1 MTINNQTIDLDARQ
15 ILLKRG
21 NTQVNSSY
29 IGPIGE
35 ITLDT
40 TLLTLRVHDGVTP
53 GGVIVPT
60 EPTTRTWITGY
71 LEGNLGPI
79 VAATVANTTSTITDL
94 ITSVSSNVSALAA
107 NVTASLSQLVG
118 NASPGL
124 NTLEEISVSLD
135 NDPALAANLRTLI
148 TAVQSNLNSEVA
160 RAFAAE
166 TILQTNIN
174 NEANARIAAD
184 TSLQSNI
191 ATEASVRSAADANL
205 QNQINNI
212 LSNFD
217 ANILDSF
224 TEVVSTVADINSNIT
239 AEANARIAADNSLQS
254 NITAET
260 NARTTAINSEASAR
274 TSADTSLQSNIT
286 AEVNARIQAV
296 SDEANA
302 RIAADTSLQSN
313 ITAEVTARTQ
323 AVSDEANARVLADT
337 SLQSNITAEVTAR
350 TQAVSD
356 EANARVS
363 ADNSLQ
369 SNITSEVNARIQ
381 AVSDEANARVTA
393 DTSLQSNITAEVN
406 ARIQAV
412 SDEANARIAAD
423 TSLQSN
429 ITAEANTRASAD
441 TSLQSNITALDNSL
455 ATVAKSGSYPDLINR
470 PDFLAFNSNIIPDV
484 DNTRFLGNSANRWHS
499 LYVGPGSI
507 HVGNISVSE
516 SPSGTILASAPIDLS
531 NSDIQWANVLNKP
544 NFATVATTGAYG
556 DLSGVPTNLN
566 QFTNGPDFANIT
578 YVNTAVSNEANLRGT
593 ATSNLQ
599 SQINNILNNTDPAA
613 LDSLSEIVTAFQSAD
628 GNLLSALGNIS
639 SATGSNLTAEINRAT
654 AAEANLQANIS
665 SEITARIQAVS
676 DEANARVAADNSLQS
691 NITAEVNAR
700 VQAVSDEANA
710 RIASDASLQSNITAE
725 VNARIQAV
733 SDEANARVSADSNLQ
748 SNIDSLSNSLANVAF
763 TGTLDR
769 LTNGNAEV
777 VLIGGLNPFV
787 TFPTVSTGENIY
799 IQGAEIAST
808 TGNVAITSS
817 NSVVINTNALT
828 TLKSWLFDTDGSLY
842 FPDATVQTTA
852 FTTSYITDE
861 ANARALADA
870 NLQSNIDS
878 LSNSLANIAFT
889 GLVDITDTN
898 GLTTVFYPTFVEQR
912 STGQYV
918 RADVDLTYTSDT
930 NTLTTANITATD
942 TVSTGILFVN
952 TGIQGADASPAP
964 SISGFSS
971 ISAQYLI
978 GDGRNISN
986 IQLAN
991 IASIGNIASINL
1003 DGNPANALLGD
1014 GSWGPVDAGIPNR
1027 IENGTTNVS
1036 IASANSD
1043 VAINVGSS
1051 SWNFNSYGELTV
1063 PGNIKGG
1070 MLQGVFQENGVGLLA
1085 GPVNV
1090 DIGDQLNT
1098 SFLRVVLGNVAN
1110 NYTGI
1115 QGDIELQ
1122 TYVNT
1127 STASSLYI
1135 APQEGAYR
1143 WKFNGGDGIL
1153 TLAGNLTSG
1162 NSAINFVANSSGD
1175 GYGYSTMELR
1185 PDTNVYGDSYLIIDP
1200 TAPNHIHIR
1209 AGGTQDGSSSELYL
1223 GGENSHVMIGAG
1235 IDPTVRIKSN
1245 NKAWTFNT
1253 NGSLTLPAY
1262 GVYDTYSKIYSSGIS
1277 IEGDNVYETN
1287 YAVLNLPPNSQANS
1301 LPVSLNNY
1309 NGNVQIVAGTMEPN
1323 ATKTWTFDNTGNLT
1337 APGNLIISTPTNL
1350 QFLDPSAGPI
1360 TVGSLAGVGNIAFS
1374 DSTYQTTAW
1383 TGNIT
1388 SPAAT
1393 SITANTVTWRFEPAG
1408 YVYVQKGAYQSGDDG
1423 LGTYIGQFWDFEQEP
1438 GANFQVGLGS
1448 FAGEIRQG
1456 NKAVAIGYIAGNED
1470 QGEHGVAV
1478 GTNSGGQ
1485 RQGVYATALG
1495 TEAGNFDQG
1504 VRATAIGHQAG
1515 KVNQGTE
1522 SVAIGYAAGHQY
1534 QGNNTIIINATGVEL
1549 NGIADQDSSFYVA
1562 PVRGDA
1568 TTANVLYYNTTTK
1581 EVTYGT
1587 NLVDR
1592 IKNESA
1598 EVTVANTG
1606 VVSLPAV
1613 GNSQITISGATKTV
1627 KGNPYYVRSAYSTE
1641 HEIWKASSADVVGV
1655 KITVRLHND
1664 YYSYMELFDVMMVKD
1679 GYTPPNVSFSV
1690 GARIKSNESYPDGI
1704 VDVRLSDGDK
1714 LTLYYT
1720 SVQGDA
1726 SFYTFDAVEFM
1737 KTV

>member
-107 NVTASLSQLVG
+107 NVTASLTQLVG

-135 NDPALAANLRTLI
+135 NDPALAANLKTLI

-239 AEANARIAADNSLQS
+239 AEANARIDADNSLQS

-274 TSADTSLQSNIT
+274 TS
-286 AEVNARIQAV
+286 
-296 SDEANA
+296 
-302 RIAADTSLQSN
+302 
-313 ITAEVTARTQ
+313 
-323 AVSDEANARVLADT
+323 
-337 SLQSNITAEVTAR
+337 
-350 TQAVSD
+350 
-356 EANARVS
+356 
-363 ADNSLQ
+363 
-369 SNITSEVNARIQ
+369 
-381 AVSDEANARVTA
+381 A

-484 DNTRFLGNSANRWHS
+484 DNIRFLGNSANRWHS

-544 NFATVATTGAYG
+544 NFANVATSGAYG

-1043 VAINVGSS
+1043 VVINVGGS

-1143 WKFNGGDGIL
+1143 WKFDGSDGIL

-1162 NSAINFVANSSGD
+1162 NGAINFVANSSGD

-1185 PDTNVYGDSYLIIDP
+1185 PDTNVFGDSYLVIDP

-1209 AGGTQDGSSSELYL
+1209 AGGPQDNSGSILFL
-1223 GGENSHVMIGAG
+1223 GGENSHVQ
-1235 IDPTVRIKSN
+1235 VS
-1245 NKAWTFNT
+1245 
-1253 NGSLTLPAY
+1253 NGSNPPVYITANNNVWSFGVNGELTL
-1262 GVYDTYSKIYSSGIS
+1262 
-1277 IEGDNVYETN
+1277 
-1287 YAVLNLPPNSQANS
+1287 
-1301 LPVSLNNY
+1301 
-1309 NGNVQIVAGTMEPN
+1309 
-1323 ATKTWTFDNTGNLT
+1323 
-1337 APGNLIISTPTNL
+1337 PGNLIISTPTNL

-1423 LGTYIGQFWDFEQEP
+1423 QGTYIGQFWDFEQEP

-1568 TTANVLYYNTTTK
+1568 TTASVLYYNTTTK

-1641 HEIWKASSADVVGV
+1641 HEIWKASSADVVAV